1 MMKKFF
7 MFFLLINI
15 SYSCS
20 GKDNVEIIKIG
31 HIGEFDY
38 DIWNQIDKEI
48 SRDNYKLDI
57 VYFNDYEL
65 LNKALD
71 NGDIDLN
78 AFQNYIYFA
87 NETNEHNYKLSI
99 LEKTFIAPMHIYSKN
114 FTNINQIQSNAKIA
128 VPIDKVN
135 LSRALQILEMASL
148 IKLERY
154 NNNFY
159 SLINISENNLN
170 LEIIPMEAS
179 TIYYNMDKTDA
190 AIINYG
196 FISDYQNYNIIYY
209 DDVKKYSPKGQKSY
223 VNLIACREKD
233 KDYNIYNFI
242 AVSYKHKIKTYIEE
256 NKLKGLIVID

>member
-38 DIWNQIDKEI
+38 DIWNQIDEEI
-48 SRDNYKLDI
+48 KRDNYKLDI

-65 LNKALD
+65 LNKALND
-71 NGDIDLN
+71 GDIDLN

-209 DDVKKYSPKGQKSY
+209 DDVKKYSPQGQKSY
-223 VNLIACREKD
+223 VNLIVCREKD

-242 AVSYKHKIKTYIEE
+242 SVSYKHKIKTYIEE